1 MNSFTIHVPSEG
13 ISQLLS
19 IYLHVQADRNQRL
32 YLRCILV
39 DHCRVMVIK
48 AEKEKTLHISLLLI
62 IQETLSALHF

>member
-1 MNSFTIHVPSEG
+1 MHSFTIHVPSEG

-19 IYLHVQADRNQRL
+19 IDLHVQADRNQRL

-48 AEKEKTLHISLLLI
+48 AEKKKH
-62 IQETLSALHF
+62 